1 MKTSEVIGVN
11 VALNDIFAS
20 GTKLEATLM
29 YRLIRFQ
36 KTIAPVIS
44 AYRETLQ
51 NLVNSE
57 NRDEELKNVLDTETD
72 IVPIQIKIEDLKGV
86 ELSGQTL
93 NYLMPLI
100 AD

>member
-1 MKTSEVIGVN
+1 
-11 VALNDIFAS
+11 
-20 GTKLEATLM
+20 M

-93 NYLMPLI
+93 NYLMPI
-100 AD
+100 IVD